1 MSEFLK
7 RQIREA
13 LAPLESMMLR
23 LLRKAALGGV
33 ALASLFACL
42 VFLSVAA
49 YIWLSGLVGA
59 IFAALALGGFYVL
72 ITLACLLAIRAAGA
86 APKADTTVPD
96 GGEKVQ
102 QAPGMAEADVQSE
115 NIAENIA
122 ENIDRTLAPIL
133 AILQEAGLQRANI
146 AVLLGAEV
154 AKQARPFVLVVT
166 AFVTGFIFGRR

>member
-115 NIAENIA
+115 NIAENI
-122 ENIDRTLAPIL
+122 DRTLAPIL

>member
-7 RQIREA
+7 RQVREA

-23 LLRKAALGGV
+23 LLRKAALGIL

-42 VFLSVAA
+42 VLLSVAA

-59 IFAALALGGFYVL
+59 IFAALALAGFYVL
-72 ITLACLLAIRAAGA
+72 ITLACVVAIRAAGA
-86 APKADTTVPD
+86 APTADTTVSNS
-96 GGEKVQ
+96 GEKVQ
-102 QAPGMAEADVQSE
+102 QAPGTAAADAQS
-115 NIAENIA
+115 ENIA

-154 AKQARPFVLVVT
+154 AKQVRPFMLVVT

>member
-23 LLRKAALGGV
+23 LLRKAALGIV
-33 ALASLFACL
+33 ALASLIACL

-86 APKADTTVPD
+86 APKADTTVAN
-96 GGEKVQ
+96 GGEQVQ
-102 QAPGMAEADVQSE
+102 QATRAAEADVQSE
-115 NIAENIA
+115 TIA

-154 AKQARPFVLVVT
+154 AKQVRPFVLVVT